1 MLKGAKTW
9 DEMRAELPPDV
20 QQRLDER
27 ANERTKA
34 RLKKRSVAAKPAKE
48 TKPAA

>member
-9 DEMRAELPPDV
+9 DEMRAELPADV

-27 ANERTKA
+27 ASERAKEE
-34 RLKKRSVAAKPAKE
+34 LNKRSVTTKPAKE